1 MFSLLKM
8 LKPDVRVLKTVD
20 KIILISM
27 FLLIVIGT
35 VNIYLCTKT
44 TIPIQPYYYLKKQ
57 LIGVILGTIVLYIIM
72 CIDYNMLMNFTPIF
86 YWISVAML
94 GLAKIPGI
102 GIVVNGARGWMKIG
116 GFQFQPS
123 EIAKIAIILML
134 AKKLDD
140 MEGKINDIKNFFILV
155 FYAGVPV
162 AFILSQPDMGMGM
175 VCFFIVLGMFF
186 IAGLDM
192 RVIGG
197 GLTVLVVGILIVLNS
212 GLLQTYQI
220 NRFTA
225 FLNPDADDAKTTYH
239 LNQSLIAIG
248 SGGILGS
255 RPSFDPEGTT
265 GYASQNVPEDRT
277 DFIFTAISEQWGL
290 IGGFAVIILYGFMLF
305 RMISIARSTKEIFGS
320 IMSAGIISYFLFAII
335 QNIGM
340 TMGLLPIT
348 GIVLPLLSYGSSSM
362 VTVMMSIG
370 FVLKAG
376 IHRKKIYF

>member
-1 MFSLLKM
+1 MFKI
-8 LKPDVRVLKTVD
+8 LKPDVRVLKEID
-20 KIILISM
+20 KLILISM
-27 FLLIVIGT
+27 FLLILIGT
-35 VNIYLCTKT
+35 VNIYLCTKG
-44 TIPIQPYYYLKKQ
+44 TISVQPYYYLKKQ
-57 LIGVILGTIVLYIIM
+57 LIGVILGIIIMYIIM
-72 CIDYNMLMNFTPIF
+72 CIDYNMFINFVPIF
-86 YWISVAML
+86 YWISVVML
-94 GLAKIPGI
+94 ILAKVPGI

-134 AKKLDD
+134 AKKLDEMD
-140 MEGKINDIKNFFILV
+140 CKINDIKNFFILV
-155 FYAGVPV
+155 LYAAIPV
-162 AFILSQPDMGMGM
+162 AFIITQPDMGMTM

-197 GLTVLVVGILIVLNS
+197 GLITLIVGILIVLNS

-225 FLNPDADDAKTTYH
+225 FLNPNADDAKTTYH

-255 RPSFDPEGTT
+255 RPSFDPDGTT
-265 GYASQNVPEDRT
+265 GYAAQNVPEDRT

-290 IGGFAVIILYGFMLF
+290 IGGLAVIVLYGFMLF
-305 RMISIARSTKEIFGS
+305 RMISISRSVKEIFGS
-320 IMSAGIISYFLFAII
+320 LMSSGIISYFLFAII

-348 GIVLPLLSYGSSSM
+348 GITLPLLSYGSSSM
-362 VTVMMSIG
+362 VTVMMSIA

-376 IHRKKIYF
+376 AHKKKIYF